1 MAKTIP
7 QLTDATTVNAA
18 DELIISQG
26 GITKRATGAEL
37 AKGLNTINITINAKD
52 FGAVGD
58 GVADDAAAIQS
69 AVNYA
74 STFTSGATVSLP
86 VGTYRVGST
95 INITKSGVAIEGSGH
110 GNCWIVNATTNAPAI
125 KVGDGIA
132 LYARNAIRNM
142 VFGQASGI
150 TAISGN
156 CAILASKCSNLELE
170 DIQAFQFPSQL
181 YDGLILD
188 NVVQSYVSD
197 IGIQNCLNKGMYL
210 HNQTFDVY
218 LSNGRCDANKYG
230 FNIRDCQ
237 GIYITNWSCFANT
250 ENGWLF
256 NTSGSSANN
265 QFIFCTNCIGDSSRE
280 HNWKIEQLSVSTL
293 TTCWAAS
300 HGEVVTVF
308 GGNFDGFHLSG
319 LDVEEV
325 SFIGCIAIANNR
337 HGINLDYANRI
348 QIVGGLYG
356 SASVPT
362 AFAGRGFKNGLS
374 GAGSGIHIN
383 QCDRIT
389 VNGAKSETNSSYG
402 VAVQAGATNVDI
414 SSCWLKFNVLG
425 PIQNSANATTH
436 QCRIYNNPNYN
447 PVGFLTT
454 PTIPAS
460 GANYTNLF
468 GVDAMV
474 YIVGGSVS
482 LIAVSGQNVLLS
494 SPASV
499 LVPAGS
505 TIALTY
511 SSAPSWQW
519 HGL

>member
-7 QLTDATTVNAA
+7 QLTDATAVNAA
-18 DELIISQG
+18 DELIIQQG

-37 AKGLNTINITINAKD
+37 AKGLNTINITINVKD

-58 GVADDAAAIQS
+58 GVMDDAFAIQS

-74 STFTSGATVSLP
+74 STFTSGATVTIP
-86 VGTYRVGST
+86 AGTYKVGST
-95 INITKSGVAIEGSGH
+95 VNITKSGVAIEGSGH
-110 GNCWIVNATTNAPAI
+110 GNCWIVNATTNSPAF
-125 KVGDGIA
+125 KFGDGVA
-132 LYARNAIRNM
+132 LYERNSIRNM

-150 TAISGN
+150 TAVAGN

-181 YDGLILD
+181 YDGIIFD
-188 NVVQSYVSD
+188 GVVQSYVSD
-197 IGIQNCLNKGMYL
+197 IGLQGCLNKGMYL

-218 LSNGRCDANKYG
+218 FTNGRCDANKYG
-230 FNIRDCQ
+230 VNIRDCQ
-237 GIYITNWSCFANT
+237 GIYIANWSCFANT
-250 ENGWLF
+250 ENGWLL

-265 QFIFCTNCIGDSSRE
+265 QFIFFTSCIGDSSQE

-293 TTCWAAS
+293 TACWAAS
-300 HGEVVTVF
+300 HGDVTVF

-325 SFIGCIAIANNR
+325 SFISCIAIANNR

-348 QIVGGLYG
+348 QIIGGLYG

-362 AFAGRGFKNGLS
+362 AFGGLGFRNGQA

-383 QCDRIT
+383 QCNRVTI
-389 VNGAKSETNSSYG
+389 NGAKSEVNASYG
-402 VAVQAGATNVDI
+402 ISVQAGASDVNI
-414 SSCWLKFNVLG
+414 SNCWLKFNATG
-425 PIQNSANATTH
+425 AIQNLANATTA
-436 QCRIYNNPNYN
+436 QVKLQNNPNFN
-447 PVGFLTT
+447 PVGFLTV
-454 PTIPAS
+454 PAVPSS
-460 GANYTNLF
+460 GVAYTNLF

-482 LIAVSGQNVLLS
+482 IIAVSGQNVLTS

-505 TIALTY
+505 TITLTY
-511 SSAPSWQW
+511 SSAPDWQW
-519 HGL
+519 SGL